1 MSTPSSQRLPPGF
14 DPRTVPV
21 LAVDAHLAP
30 VPSGALAPARLRE
43 RFARSPA
50 WTPEV
55 VREPGFADRAP
66 VPAAVLMGLRVGADP
81 AQPPAVLLTQRTAHL
96 SSHAGQVA
104 FPGGRI
110 DADDADAVAAALREA
125 QEEVGLAPE
134 RVQVLGQLPV
144 YVTGTGYAVTPVV
157 ALVDA
162 QARLQANPQEVADVF
177 EVPLDFL
184 MNPAHHRHHEVNWN
198 GVHRHWLSMPYLEPH
213 GLQRRERFIWGATAA
228 MLRNFY
234 RFLQA

>member
-1 MSTPSSQRLPPGF
+1 MSTPSSHRLPPGF

-21 LAVDAHLAP
+21 LAVDDHLAP
-30 VPSGALAPARLRE
+30 VPPSALTPACLRE
-43 RFARSPA
+43 RFARAPA

-55 VREPGFADRAP
+55 VREPGFTDRAP
-66 VPAAVLMGLRVGADP
+66 VAAAVLMGLRVGADP
-81 AQPPAVLLTQRTAHL
+81 AQPLTVLLTQRTVHL
-96 SSHAGQVA
+96 SSHAGQIA
-104 FPGGRI
+104 FPGGRV

-125 QEEVGLAPE
+125 QEEVGLSPE
-134 RVQVLGQLPV
+134 RVQVLGSLPV

-162 QARLQANPQEVADVF
+162 QARLQANPQEVADAF
-177 EVPLDFL
+177 EVPLEYL

-198 GVHRHWLSMPYLEPH
+198 GVRRRWLSMPYWEPQ
-213 GLQRRERFIWGATAA
+213 GLQPRERFIWGATAA